1 VPVADARRGRAA
13 TLAAPVDRSQIR
25 PTRLDVRGWRK
36 RSRSIPAGTRGIPW
50 QFVQMIRYVF
60 TAIALAGVVR
70 RSTPPAALGR
80 AE

>member
-1 VPVADARRGRAA
+1 MQDAGARQRLPLPSTDPKFARRASTFTAGERA
-13 TLAAPVDRSQIR
+13 QID
-25 PTRLDVRGWRK
+25 PQ
-36 RSRSIPAGTRGIPW
+36 GTRGIPRK
-50 QFVQMIRYVF
+50 FVQMIRYVF